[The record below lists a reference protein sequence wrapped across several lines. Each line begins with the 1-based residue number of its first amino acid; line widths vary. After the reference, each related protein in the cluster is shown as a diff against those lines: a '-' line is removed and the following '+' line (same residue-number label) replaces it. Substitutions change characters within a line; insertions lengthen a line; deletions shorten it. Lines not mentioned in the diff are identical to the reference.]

1 MNEMITQSTSR
12 GGAALSL
19 RPRGQSAVE
28 FAMIASIVLL
38 VLLAVADFGRMFY
51 VSVALNNAARAGAQ
65 YGSQSLI
72 TAADSSGMVTAVD
85 NDATNVTNL
94 STPTTSLCGCA
105 SSLPANVTNT
115 CPSSYCT
122 NNPDAI
128 YVTVTAS
135 APFNTITKYPGV
147 PSSTTLSGTAI
158 MQVQQ

>member
-1 MNEMITQSTSR
+1 MNEMTMRSTSR
-12 GGAALSL
+12 SRALPQG
-19 RPRGQSAVE
+19 PRGQSAVE
-28 FAMIASIVLL
+28 FAMIASIVLI

-51 VSVALNNAARAGAQ
+51 VSIALNNAARAGAQ

-72 TAADSSGMVTAVD
+72 TAADSSGMAAAVD
-85 NDATNVTNL
+85 NDATNISNL
-94 STPTTSLCGCA
+94 STPSTSLCGCA

-135 APFNTITKYPGV
+135 APFNTITKYPGI